1 MRMHRVVV
9 TERIGNSKG
18 IFGAQ
23 GLDQGMEQRQ
33 GAPTEYLLCF
43 SHHHRYLTHVLNV
56 L

>member
-23 GLDQGMEQRQ
+23 GWTREWSRDRGH
-33 GAPTEYLLCF
+33 LL
-43 SHHHRYLTHVLNV
+43 SIYYASATTIGI
-56 L
+56 